1 MCSTLHF
8 FGVPIHAILLSHSFT
23 SLFTFSSSCFFHL
36 LLFHYSSWPPLCSL
50 SLSLFPSLP
59 FFLSDCLS
67 GIIALPQ
74 IAVLAG
80 QKYSLHL
87 CHKRQKIGVFRG
99 RVEGAVLSY
108 LAWTA
113 SMGREASLRPLG
125 TGFYIQA
132 RMAHTGCILVCG
144 SMLCIIRNLSFLT
157 STHQDPP
164 TQTHSKH
171 PNPLIQ

>member
-1 MCSTLHF
+1 MPF
-8 FGVPIHAILLSHSFT
+8 FLSHSFT
-23 SLFTFSSSCFFHL
+23 SLSHFLHLAFFICSCFITLHGL
-36 LLFHYSSWPPLCSL
+36 LCV
-50 SLSLFPSLP
+50 LSLFPSLP
-59 FFLSDCLS
+59 SFPSDSLS

-113 SMGREASLRPLG
+113 SMGREASLKSLG
-125 TGFYIQA
+125 PSFYIQA

-144 SMLCIIRNLSFLT
+144 SMLRIIRNLSFLT

-171 PNPLIQ
+171 PNSLIQ